1 MLIFVVLW
9 LASGGAMQKKYDLYL
24 AVLEESVAGLNI
36 SAPVKYNGVN
46 VGKVQN
52 IQLDPTNPQRVL
64 LIFAI
69 ERGTPIK
76 VDTVA
81 VLKTQGLTG
90 IAYVEL
96 DGGVKNSAPLVA
108 KDGQKYPV
116 IQTKPSL
123 STRLENILT
132 TVLAKLD
139 ATSSNIDSLLSREN
153 QLAFKS
159 TLADIAVVAKTIA
172 ARKSEIDAGIVNV
185 ARTADNS
192 ARATQ
197 KLNPIID
204 KMPPVVDRLNITIT
218 QINKSALAIEKAANE
233 AAIASNSAGKAVESV
248 GANINGYATETLPE
262 VQRLLTELN
271 ELSTSLKHLVE
282 QTERDPASLLRG
294 RSAVPNG
301 PGESTSAD

>member
-248 GANINGYATETLPE
+248 GANIDGYATETLPE

-294 RSAVPNG
+294 RSPVPNG